1 MSSSSPSA
9 YAFKPGGSLKLKGDD
24 GKKDKN
30 RKKKVKSSL
39 SEEVKHASTSSAS
52 HSSSKAKAK
61 SPEAEEAEEKD
72 PQDLAESSSTT
83 PSGRKMTEAERK
95 FEEVRRKRMQ
105 QRIAKEARTSHKEK
119 VDAFN
124 VYLGSLS
131 EHHDIPK
138 VGPG

>member
-1 MSSSSPSA
+1 MSWSSSSA

-30 RKKKVKSSL
+30 KKKKVKSSL
-39 SEEVKHASTSSAS
+39 SHESKHASASASSS
-52 HSSSKAKAK
+52 HSSSKQKA
-61 SPEAEEAEEKD
+61 SYDDEQLDDQTKD
-72 PQDLAESSSTT
+72 LDPGSSATAT
-83 PSGRKMTEAERK
+83 GGRSMTEAERK
-95 FEEVRRKRMQ
+95 FEQVRRKRMQ
-105 QRIAKEARTSHKEK
+105 QRIAKEARTSHKDK

-124 VYLGSLS
+124 KYLASLS

>member
-1 MSSSSPSA
+1 ME
-9 YAFKPGGSLKLKGDD
+9 
-24 GKKDKN
+24 N
-30 RKKKVKSSL
+30 HRKKKVKSPL
-39 SEEVKHASTSSAS
+39 SEEVKHASASTS
-52 HSSSKAKAK
+52 HSSSKAKI
-61 SPEAEEAEEKD
+61 SED
-72 PQDLAESSSTT
+72 DLADSKETDQGESSVA

-95 FEEVRRKRMQ
+95 FEQVRRKRMQ

-124 VYLGSLS
+124 AYLGSLS